1 MNRIAALLSDLGGAE
16 LQVGAWRVTC
26 VEKQSAC
33 TSHYCG
39 VLDRC
44 TREGSAVAHSTD
56 EETHSSHHKPRT
68 RLQAEPLDVDDVR
81 YKSEKEEL
89 EQRGL
94 AAATATSPASPS
106 QVAQQPEAPGQ
117 AQQAVANLGSP
128 GFPGAKIGAYRVLVD
143 EIQERRKRV
152 REAATQVLG
161 VVWVGFGVR
170 CG

>member
-1 MNRIAALLSDLGGAE
+1 MLAG
-16 LQVGAWRVTC
+16 VTC

-33 TSHYCG
+33 ASHYCG
-39 VLDRC
+39 VLNRC
-44 TREGSAVAHSTD
+44 THEGCAVARSTD
-56 EETHSSHHKPRT
+56 QYTHNSHHKPHI

-81 YKSEKEEL
+81 YRSEKEEL
-89 EQRGL
+89 EQRGP

-106 QVAQQPEAPGQ
+106 QVAQQPEAPGQAQQ

-161 VVWVGFGVR
+161 VVWVGLWVR